1 MEKLQVRE
9 IQFDGKRITTVLI
22 KEKVYVSIKS
32 VCDNLGMNEPQYKS
46 QKLKVKNDELLK
58 GGRKLYPL
66 MTNGG
71 IQEVMMLELDYLP
84 IWLAKINPSR
94 FSDELKEKLM
104 LYQLKAKDVLAD
116 EFLGKRPRK
125 DFVRY
130 EPELNDIEDR
140 ITRIRDNR
148 DKIRALLVQIAS
160 DYDWIQYRAELGFER
175 AKTNYQETK
184 RTHFILEGENLT
196 LEDIDNLN
204 PERLKFIE
212 KRLEK

>member
-1 MEKLQVRE
+1 MELQVKEVRFNGEKITAIRE
-9 IQFDGKRITTVLI
+9 S
-22 KEKVYVSIKS
+22 EKIYVSVKNI
-32 VCDNLGMNEPQYKS
+32 CNNLGMNIKQYKA
-46 QKLKVKNDELLK
+46 QKLKLRNDGLLK
-58 GGRKLYPL
+58 VGIKLYPL
-66 MTNGG
+66 NTGYG
-71 IQEVMMLELDYLP
+71 IKETMLLKLDYLP

>member
-94 FSDELKEKLM
+94 F
-104 LYQLKAKDVLAD
+104 
-116 EFLGKRPRK
+116 
-125 DFVRY
+125 
-130 EPELNDIEDR
+130 
-140 ITRIRDNR
+140 
-148 DKIRALLVQIAS
+148 
-160 DYDWIQYRAELGFER
+160 
-175 AKTNYQETK
+175 
-184 RTHFILEGENLT
+184 
-196 LEDIDNLN
+196 ID
-204 PERLKFIE
+204 
-212 KRLEK
+212 

>member
-9 IQFDGKRITTVLI
+9 IQFNGKRITTVLI

-32 VCDNLGMNEPQYKS
+32 VCDNLGMNENQFKNQRDKINS
-46 QKLKVKNDELLK
+46 DDFLKVGRKFSPLNTGYGIKETMLLK
-58 GGRKLYPL
+58 
-66 MTNGG
+66 
-71 IQEVMMLELDYLP
+71 LDYLP